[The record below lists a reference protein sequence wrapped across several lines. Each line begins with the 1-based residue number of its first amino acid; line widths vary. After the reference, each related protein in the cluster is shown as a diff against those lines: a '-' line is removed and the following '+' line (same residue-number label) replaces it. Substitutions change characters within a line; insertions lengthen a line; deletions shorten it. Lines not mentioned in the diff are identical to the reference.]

1 MSSDEGTLTDSK
13 LKSKP
18 HLTSFFASKNF
29 NEQMMSDTEYC
40 LDQILK
46 FNDTTILDEIIF
58 KLNVDDFADNRY
70 VTLKVK
76 NYCQHGK

>member
-1 MSSDEGTLTDSK
+1 ML
-13 LKSKP
+13 
-18 HLTSFFASKNF
+18 
-29 NEQMMSDTEYC
+29 SDTEYC

-76 NYCQHGK
+76 NYYQHGK